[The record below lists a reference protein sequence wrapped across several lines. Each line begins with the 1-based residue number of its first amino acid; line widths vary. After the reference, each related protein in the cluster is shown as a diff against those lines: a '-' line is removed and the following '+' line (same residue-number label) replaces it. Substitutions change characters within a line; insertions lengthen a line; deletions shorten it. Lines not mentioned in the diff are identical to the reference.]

1 MAGTQAHPAT
11 ATAPAPTSHR
21 PRRAG
26 GRGGDS
32 GAAAL
37 AAAVLGAVLVLLP
50 MILIQAAV
58 YFHARNVAASASR
71 HALEATR
78 VAEGTPAAG
87 QAAGLEYLAQ
97 AGGPLTDT
105 DVDTSRGATTANATV
120 QGEVTS
126 LVPGLQLTVSVTV
139 TGPVERFE
147 P

>member
-1 MAGTQAHPAT
+1 M
-11 ATAPAPTSHR
+11 
-21 PRRAG
+21 
-26 GRGGDS
+26 
-32 GAAAL
+32 
-37 AAAVLGAVLVLLP
+37 LVLLP

-78 VAEGTPAAG
+78 VAEGTPQPAKPPVWSTSPKPAAPSPTPTWTP
-87 QAAGLEYLAQ
+87 AAA
-97 AGGPLTDT
+97 A
-105 DVDTSRGATTANATV
+105 ATANATV

-126 LVPGLQLTVSVTV
+126 LVPGLQLTVRVTV